1 MISIKKLHK
10 KYGKLEVLKSIDL
23 NFEDS
28 GIHTILGP
36 NGSGKTTLMKAILG
50 MVIPNDGSIEFNNK
64 PILGEWEYRK
74 DIAYLPQIAH
84 FPQNLKV
91 QELLNMLKDIRP
103 GAVREAELI
112 SLFQI
117 KPFLN
122 KKLGNL
128 SGGTAQK
135 VNIIIALMFD
145 SPLILMDEPT
155 VGLDPISLIRLKK
168 LILDEKSKGKLILIT
183 THIISFV
190 EEVSDRIVFILDGN
204 IYFNGTIDTL
214 KKQTNQKN
222 LENAIANILE
232 KTNV

>member
-183 THIISFV
+183 THIIRFV